1 VEKIDKMVKNLIVI
15 FLRRSRKHCFFAARE
30 TKSNDQNSAC
40 VCEKNR
46 GRYQNVD
53 GIEAEKENAAARL
66 ASCNKNVNCR
76 ILFDISGDKFA
87 LILIN
92 SIFATTLV
100 SFALRLSKI
109 YTNVCIVGEAMRKNR
124 RLILASA
131 DFLMLRVW
139 H

>member
-1 VEKIDKMVKNLIVI
+1 MLKKFNRYLFALEQKTL
-15 FLRRSRKHCFFAARE
+15 LFAARE